1 MNTISDI
8 VRLFRAGHSLG
19 ACPTLTFLLRQTIHD
34 HLRRSRPEK
43 ILNVFRRIHLR
54 FFRACGLASGHTSF
68 ASSRT
73 AKSDRLLAAWA
84 VLALAALLGL
94 CPLWVSES
102 SAMDIA
108 ILQSSDI
115 AAYREAIAG
124 LKATG
129 PIGAI
134 YTEYDAQGDLELGK
148 KLASK
153 LRASNASLVVAV
165 GLKAAL
171 AAKVEIVDVPIVYM
185 MILDPLKHQ
194 LTAANMTGTLLEV
207 PVDRQLKI
215 MRTFLPTLHQ
225 LGALYDPAKT
235 SSRVKEAV
243 QQATIS
249 DFQLKGLPVESDK
262 DVPQQLRTLLSDVE
276 ALWLIPDSTVLTN
289 ESIRFIL
296 ESALARQIPVIGFSP
311 EFTRLGAL
319 LSMSVNY
326 GDVGRETGLLARRI
340 LDGERLLPLNPVP
353 SARLKIT
360 VNLKTARFLGMTFP
374 KELTSLID
382 ETY

>member
-1 MNTISDI
+1 MTLKKSLFLPAQPQCAET
-8 VRLFRAGHSLG
+8 RLFPCRA
-19 ACPTLTFLLRQTIHD
+19 HD
-34 HLRRSRPEK
+34 TREAPRRLQVGEPKTDVRDSM
-43 ILNVFRRIHLR
+43 FRNLQSSAFSLR
-54 FFRACGLASGHTSF
+54 FRM
-68 ASSRT
+68 
-73 AKSDRLLAAWA
+73 A
-84 VLALAALLGL
+84 VLGL
-94 CPLWVSES
+94 VLSLSLCAPCVSES
-102 SAMDIA
+102 AAMDIA

-115 AAYREAIAG
+115 AAYREAITG

-148 KLASK
+148 KLARK

-171 AAKVEIVDVPIVYM
+171 AAKVEIPDVPIVYM

-215 MRTFLPTLHQ
+215 MRTFLPTFHQ
-225 LGALYDPAKT
+225 LGTLYDPAKT
-235 SSRVKEAV
+235 SAWVKDAA

-249 DFQLKGLPVESDK
+249 DFQLKGFPVESDK
-262 DVPQQLRTLLSDVE
+262 DVPQKLRRLLSDAE

-289 ESIRFIL
+289 ESVRFIL
-296 ESALARQIPVIGFSP
+296 ESALEHQRPVIGFSP

-319 LSMSVNY
+319 LSISVNY
-326 GDVGRETGLLARRI
+326 GDVGRETGLLMKRI
-340 LDGERLLPLNPVP
+340 LDGAPVLPLNPVP
-353 SARLKIT
+353 IEQLKIT
-360 VNLKTARFLGMTFP
+360 VNLKTAKFLGITFP
-374 KELTSLID
+374 NELARLID

>member
-1 MNTISDI
+1 MGLRMMKTSDYI
-8 VRLFRAGHSLG
+8 DRLFRAGRSL
-19 ACPTLTFLLRQTIHD
+19 AALVVL
-34 HLRRSRPEK
+34 
-43 ILNVFRRIHLR
+43 
-54 FFRACGLASGHTSF
+54 GLA
-68 ASSRT
+68 
-73 AKSDRLLAAWA
+73 
-84 VLALAALLGL
+84 VLLGL
-94 CPLWVSES
+94 CTLGVSES
-102 SAMDIA
+102 AAMDIA
-108 ILQSSDI
+108 ILRSSDI
-115 AAYREAIAG
+115 AAYREAVAG

-148 KLASK
+148 KIARK

-215 MRTFLPTLHQ
+215 MRTFLPALHQ
-225 LGALYDPAKT
+225 LGMLYDPAKT
-235 SSRVKEAV
+235 SSRVKEAERV
-243 QQATIS
+243 ATFS
-249 DFQLKGLPVESDK
+249 DFQLTGLPVESDK
-262 DVPQQLRTLLSDVE
+262 EVPQQLRTLLSNVE

-289 ESIRFIL
+289 ESVRFIL

-326 GDVGRETGLLARRI
+326 GDVGRETGLLAKRI

-353 SARLKIT
+353 IERLKIA
-360 VNLKTARFLGMTFP
+360 VNLKTARFLGITFP